1 MERIRK
7 ERRQNVCAETVEK
20 LRFSDNL
27 CSDYAEHES
36 SESSHSETFSL
47 QKYKNRGTRPRFL
60 CNHEVIAISRALPRG
75 CKGSLIGRPM
85 TLRLKFFDSLLV
97 LYPKMRYTCYIYE
110 F

>member
-27 CSDYAEHES
+27 RSDFAEHES

-60 CNHEVIAISRALPRG
+60 CNHSVIAVAYALTRS
-75 CKGSLIGRPM
+75 CC
-85 TLRLKFFDSLLV
+85 V
-97 LYPKMRYTCYIYE
+97 L
-110 F
+110 

>member
-27 CSDYAEHES
+27 CSDFAEHGS

-47 QKYKNRGTRPRFL
+47 HKYKT
-60 CNHEVIAISRALPRG
+60 EVHAPGFYAITP
-75 CKGSLIGRPM
+75 
-85 TLRLKFFDSLLV
+85 
-97 LYPKMRYTCYIYE
+97 
-110 F
+110 